1 MSIFPP
7 AFCTKAAAILEQC
20 TGRELTIATAES
32 CTGGLLSAILTEL
45 PGSSA
50 MFTHGFITYA
60 NEAKN
65 QLVGVSPELIHA
77 HGAVSEPVAR
87 AMADGALRASG
98 ASIAIAITG
107 IAGPSGGENK
117 PVGTVHFAIAQQ
129 GRATRHEHKIFA
141 GDRSQIRLAA
151 TENALDLILAILVRR

>member
-1 MSIFPP
+1 MSIFP
-7 AFCTKAAAILEQC
+7 AHLRTKAAAILEQC
-20 TGRELTIATAES
+20 AGRDFTIATAES

-60 NEAKN
+60 NAAKHEM
-65 QLVGVSPELIHA
+65 LGVAPALIAA

-87 AMADGALRASG
+87 AMADGALRISG
-98 ASIAIAITG
+98 AGIALSITG

-117 PVGTVHFAIAQQ
+117 PIGTVHFAIAQQ
-129 GRATRHEHKIFA
+129 GRATRHQHQIFA
-141 GDRSQIRLAA
+141 GDRSEIRLAA
-151 TENALDLILAILVRR
+151 TEAALDLILNILVR